1 MLELILTRFWAM
13 IAALTLLVMCAP
25 ALVGGL
31 NSDNEDTVGLLLS
44 ELDCQIQTVDKW
56 NSPIKSVF
64 IVPKLGPG
72 LELQLEIRNGSV
84 WMLASGKQMAV
95 SLPPNVKTIDKSG
108 NIEWITGSIVIS
120 HSWALAVERIE
131 TDGHLVTVVYAEK
144 VVTKESTFSTNR
156 SHSSSVL

>member
-13 IAALTLLVMCAP
+13 IAALTLLVTCAP

-31 NSDNEDTVGLLLS
+31 HSDHEDAVGLLLS
-44 ELDCQIQTVDKW
+44 ELDSQIQAVDNW

-64 IVPKLGPG
+64 IVPPLGQGSEP
-72 LELQLEIRNGSV
+72 QLEIRNGSV
-84 WMLASGKQMAV
+84 WMLTSGKQMAV

-108 NIEWITGSIVIS
+108 NIEWITDSIIIHQS
-120 HSWALAVERIE
+120 EALAIERIE
-131 TDGHLVTVVYAEK
+131 ADGHLVTVIYAEK
-144 VVTKESTFSTNR
+144 VLTRESTFSTNR